1 MDIHVS
7 LTDDLAEF
15 VKSKMASGRY
25 RSSSEVVQEA
35 LRLLEEQDHASD
47 DLDRL
52 KKAWDEGVESGD
64 YRPLDLNALKAE
76 GRSRRAGKP

>member
-7 LTDDLAEF
+7 LTDDLADF

-25 RSSSEVVQEA
+25 RSSGEVIREA
-35 LRLLEEQDHASD
+35 LRLLEEQDHAID
-47 DLDRL
+47 DLARL

-64 YRPLDLNALKAE
+64 YRPLDLNSLKAE
-76 GRSRRAGKP
+76 GRGRRAGKP